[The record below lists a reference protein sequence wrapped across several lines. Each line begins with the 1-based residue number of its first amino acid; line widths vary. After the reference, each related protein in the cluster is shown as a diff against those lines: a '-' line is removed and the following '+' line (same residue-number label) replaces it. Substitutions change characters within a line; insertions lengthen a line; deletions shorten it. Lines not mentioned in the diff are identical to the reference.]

1 MNDAT
6 AAERQWTFLTNHAR
20 VLVQIARDPGIR
32 VRDIATRCL
41 LTERAVQRI
50 ITDLEQAGYLSHE
63 RRGRTNHYSVLAG
76 KQLRHPADA
85 GPTVAELLATLLR
98 APGDGQHHPA
108 PAVPEPAGPR
118 SADQV
123 DGQQGDGLSQGRP
136 TGMDRLD
143 GAVSGAQ

>member
-1 MNDAT
+1 MDNDAVT
-6 AAERQWTFLTNHAR
+6 ERHWTFLTNHAR

-63 RRGRTNHYSVLAG
+63 RRGRTNHYSVIVT

-85 GPTVAELLATLLR
+85 GPTVAELLATLLHSP
-98 APGDGQHHPA
+98 ADGRRGPASATPA
-108 PAVPEPAGPR
+108 PSEG
-118 SADQV
+118 
-123 DGQQGDGLSQGRP
+123 
-136 TGMDRLD
+136 
-143 GAVSGAQ
+143 